1 MALPSIGVSKLDD
14 PPHPI
19 ELFRPSMDY
28 QQFEADVMRLFLLET
43 KARVA
48 LGNNLHLSL
57 TFAPHSSSFD
67 EHRQF
72 FSETDYNR
80 LTPSKP
86 LPSVPRDDD
95 TSSKPLCLLQG
106 YFSPKRADYFIWEF
120 GHFEQ
125 ESIVK
130 LGGSARLAKVLG
142 VGGVGRNFFMMRLED
157 LEDPEAGEVPVKKL
171 IVSFNPVGIRFSIL
185 QRLKIRFFRPFLR
198 SMRDFVDEERV
209 PEEVENSVVT
219 ELLDP
224 NFLAAL
230 ENCFGPL
237 VEEGSI
243 TLIGCDSR
251 SSPVEDLA

>member
-1 MALPSIGVSKLDD
+1 MALPSTGVSRSDD

-19 ELFRPSMDY
+19 EQFRPSMDY
-28 QQFEADVMRLFLLET
+28 QQFEADVIRPFLLET

-48 LGNNLHLSL
+48 LGNNLRLSL
-57 TFAPHSSSFD
+57 TFAPRSSSLD
-67 EHRQF
+67 EYHKF
-72 FSETDYNR
+72 FSETDYNHP
-80 LTPSKP
+80 TPSKP

-125 ESIVK
+125 GSIVM
-130 LGGSARLAKVLG
+130 LGGSGRLAKVLG

-157 LEDPEAGEVPVKKL
+157 FEDPEAGEVPVRKL
-171 IVSFNPVGIRFSIL
+171 IVSFNPVGIRFSVL
-185 QRLKIRFFRPFLR
+185 QRLKIRFFRPFLK

-209 PEEVENSVVT
+209 PEDVENSVVT

-230 ENCFGPL
+230 VNCFGPP
-237 VEEGSI
+237 VEGDSVD
-243 TLIGCDSR
+243 LFGRDSR
-251 SSPVEDLA
+251 SSLVEGLA